1 MRLHS
6 YKAADHH
13 WLRLVVNQYPNE
25 RPIGLALQVRHRVLS
40 LVWRGP
46 ASMSDKKRKAL
57 QRAADERV
65 MDRELAALIDGSD
78 G

>member
-13 WLRLVVNQYPNE
+13 RLRLVVNQYPNQ
-25 RPIGLALQVRHRVLS
+25 RPIGLALHLRRRVLS
-40 LVWRGP
+40 LVWSGP
-46 ASMSDKKRKAL
+46 ASMSDKKRKAHP
-57 QRAADERV
+57 V
-65 MDRELAALIDGSD
+65 DRPHRDGRRINRR